1 MNQNDY
7 MFKNVEDWEEA
18 LGYRVS
24 KDCRIAFN
32 MGRLKWGNLAD
43 SIQANAAPLT
53 DRRPADG
60 SVRGMVDAQGG
71 AK

>member
-7 MFKNVEDWEEA
+7 MFKNVEDWEET

-24 KDCRIAFN
+24 KDCRIAFK

-43 SIQANAAPLT
+43 SIQDNAAPS
-53 DRRPADG
+53 DIRPDSCSERR
-60 SVRGMVDAQGG
+60 MVDAQ
-71 AK
+71 KCEK